1 MRVFKYWAKGS
12 ADVETN
18 RGEWTLEC
26 FGGSNT
32 SLEDAARRAV
42 EKARRAAE
50 AVRMGNEPD
59 RYGYADRPLRE
70 EVVQEILQG
79 DTPVAVITRN
89 SHGSLVL
96 NTANTMFV
104 DIDYKSESS
113 LVALKRFFG
122 KLFGKRVPGQD
133 EEILSRIA
141 QTVESIHGFGV
152 RVYRTASGYR
162 CLVTSGTFDPRSS
175 ETIILLERF
184 GSDPLYVKLCK
195 VQECFRA
202 RLTPKCW
209 RCGVPRPPT
218 RFPWRDEEHEARYR
232 AWEKSYLHRSKSYAT
247 CDFVTTFGT
256 ESARDTVREI
266 VSIHD
271 KFTCTGA
278 GELA

>member
-1 MRVFKYWAKGS
+1 MKVFKYWARGS
-12 ADVETN
+12 ADVETA
-18 RGEWTLEC
+18 RRAWTLVC

-32 SLEDAARRAV
+32 SLEDAARRAA
-42 EKARRAAE
+42 EKARRVAE
-50 AVRMGNEPD
+50 AIRMGGKAD
-59 RYGYADRPLRE
+59 HYAYADRPLRE
-70 EVVQEILQG
+70 EVVEEISQG
-79 DTPVAVITRN
+79 DTLVAVITRN

-104 DIDYKSESS
+104 DIDYKSERP
-113 LVALKRFFG
+113 LTALKRFVAR
-122 KLFGKRVPGQD
+122 LFGKHVPGQD

-175 ETIILLERF
+175 ETNRLLERF

-202 RLTPKCW
+202 RLTPKFW

-218 RFPWRDEEHEARYR
+218 RFPWRDAEHEARYR
-232 AWEKSYLHRSKSYAT
+232 AWEKSYHNRSKSYAT
-247 CDFVTTFGT
+247 CDFVTTFGS
-256 ESARDTVREI
+256 ESARDTVQEI

-271 KFTCTGA
+271 RFTCTGV
-278 GELA
+278 GKLA